1 MKLASMPAQAPHTDS
16 YRLEAEPAPPARWT
30 SARLL
35 RSAATKAAFLAEQ
48 TRVVSY
54 PNSGRTWLRVM
65 LADLGVR
72 PRFTHGRSRF
82 RLALSAS
89 GLAEGIADVSHR
101 RVLFLIRDPRD
112 TVISNYYQVTERG
125 KRWQGD
131 FSTFLRHPNY
141 GFERILVFHSAWLS
155 SRQFFRAGFHVE
167 RYEAMRADTPA
178 ALRRIAAFLRV
189 PMVSE
194 REFRAVAE
202 ANSFEAMK
210 RREETGELFA
220 LHGDRFS
227 PVDAGAGERK
237 VRKGK
242 VGGFREALEPQDLAW
257 CEELMA
263 RHGYEE
269 MLRRLAPMHDA

>member
-1 MKLASMPAQAPHTDS
+1 MAGEEVSAAVHARISQAPLQFPS
-16 YRLEAEPAPPARWT
+16 
-30 SARLL
+30 RLL
-35 RSAATKAAFLAEQ
+35 RSAAAQAAFLAEQ
-48 TRVVSY
+48 TRIVSY

-65 LADLGVR
+65 LADLGAR
-72 PRFTHGRSRF
+72 PRFTHGYSRF
-82 RLALSAS
+82 RLALPAS
-89 GLAEGIADVSHR
+89 EIGQGIAEMAHR
-101 RVLFLIRDPRD
+101 RILFLIRDPRD

-141 GFERILVFHSAWLS
+141 GLERILVFHASWLS
-155 SRQFFRAGFHVE
+155 ARQFFRSGFHVE

-178 ALRRIAAFLRV
+178 ALRRIATFLRV

-194 REFRAVAE
+194 AEFRAVAE
-202 ANSFEAMK
+202 ANGFEAMK

-227 PVDAGAGERK
+227 PLDAAAGERK
-237 VRKGK
+237 VRKGQ
-242 VGGFREALEPQDLAW
+242 VGGFRETLTPEDLAW
-257 CEELMA
+257 CDALMA

-269 MLRRLAPMHDA
+269 MLRRLAPMPGA